1 MSSDRAAIRFDGQV
15 AVVTGAGSGLGRTY
29 AVELASRGAS
39 VVCNDI
45 VGRAAD
51 ETADEIVQRGG
62 SAAPESSSV
71 ATPGGGD
78 AVVRMA
84 IDTFGSVDIV
94 INNAGQLRNGAFE
107 DLSVDDIHD
116 VLATHLGGAF
126 YVTQPA
132 YRHMKTAGYG
142 RIVFTSSSAGLFGSP
157 WQASYAAAKAGVVGL
172 CNVVALEGAPH
183 GIKANAVMPMALTG
197 IGDAGPPPY
206 SPEHLRETV
215 QALKPLLPSMTVE
228 NVAPL
233 VLYLSSPRCQD
244 TRCIFSVGCGQVA
257 RVVIG
262 RSRGWYAPSLEG
274 ITPEHVEEHLDAA
287 CDLTD
292 LEVPGSMND
301 EIRFIAKQMPSTG
314 SDR

>member
-1 MSSDRAAIRFDGQV
+1 
-15 AVVTGAGSGLGRTY
+15 
-29 AVELASRGAS
+29 
-39 VVCNDI
+39 
-45 VGRAAD
+45 
-51 ETADEIVQRGG
+51 
-62 SAAPESSSV
+62 
-71 ATPGGGD
+71 
-78 AVVRMA
+78 
-84 IDTFGSVDIV
+84 
-94 INNAGQLRNGAFE
+94 
-107 DLSVDDIHD
+107 
-116 VLATHLGGAF
+116 
-126 YVTQPA
+126 
-132 YRHMKTAGYG
+132 MKTAGYG

-197 IGDAGPPPY
+197 IGDSGPAPY

-215 QALKPLLPSMTVE
+215 QALRPLLPSMTVE

-233 VLYLSSPRCQD
+233 VLYLSSARCQD
-244 TRCIFSVGCGQVA
+244 TRRIFSVGCGQVA

-262 RSRGWYAPSLEG
+262 RSRGWYAPG
-274 ITPEHVEEHLDAA
+274 QGAITPEQVEEHLDAA

-301 EIRFIAKQMPSTG
+301 EIRFISKHTPSIG